1 MMYEV
6 IIVFGVHNSQMMKI
20 TVNALLVVE
29 KMSMLEIFLKVGRYD
44 DIQCTSVIVSKIAW
58 NK

>member
-1 MMYEV
+1 MYEV

-29 KMSMLEIFLKVGRYD
+29 KMSMLEIFIKVGRYD
-44 DIQCTSVIVSKIAW
+44 DIKCTSVIVSKITW

>member
-1 MMYEV
+1 MYEV

-29 KMSMLEIFLKVGRYD
+29 KMSMLEIFIKVGRYD
-44 DIQCTSVIVSKIAW
+44 DKQCTSVIVSKIAW